1 MWKAEETQ
9 HTIKIGYFFQMY
21 RRHSW
26 RHVLNLTWADDTYT
40 SLNHSLSL
48 TLEKIHN
55 TVLSILT
62 SLSHPTKSS
71 SNNLYPG
78 HLHVY
83 RPLFAVDIKYYHTYV
98 IHHLVYMFN
107 LHYNTCDTGRACN
120 VVPILK
126 NAFIIFWNFRLRLK
140 RQIFNIILQ
149 LSIKSTN

>member
-48 TLEKIHN
+48 TLEKIYN

-120 VVPILK
+120 VVQILK
-126 NAFIIFWNFRLRLK
+126 NALK
-140 RQIFNIILQ
+140 FYNILKLQIKTKTTDI
-149 LSIKSTN
+149 